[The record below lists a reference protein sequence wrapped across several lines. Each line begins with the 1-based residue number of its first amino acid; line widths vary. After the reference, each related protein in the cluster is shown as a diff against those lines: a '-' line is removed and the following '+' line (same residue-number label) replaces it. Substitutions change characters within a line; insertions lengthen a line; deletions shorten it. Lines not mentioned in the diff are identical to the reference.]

1 MSVKLVNL
9 TGSGSLLENGIA
21 DYGYSEEVTP
31 LEPSSSSGGI
41 SQVTVTGLT
50 TDDTSLVVNNTMRID
65 DSNYGSVEFQV
76 KNVSISDN
84 MATITGAT
92 VMNRLNVNK
101 VAAPH
106 GGGGASLLTAILYYC
121 SLADVTPIILDEEFG
136 NELDAIDVNFLGWN
150 GNVWEHLK
158 KLCSAVSVDPAD
170 NVGIE
175 MYIDGEDLVLRRAKA
190 TPISLNKISSKGLVV
205 DSFDASKEVTV
216 FKYETEY
223 GVDRVIREQERQAQG
238 LFTVNENVSITD
250 SMQVEAGEIVTK
262 RFAINASLS
271 EVQQPTC
278 VSEIFPLPYG
288 GTTGEYVI
296 VGSDNLPIDPEQW
309 ADQGGNVTVALT
321 ENPYE
326 IEITVVAPPAVTMPT
341 AANPAEATPAPYKI
355 GVESSGEIDYPALYI
370 VGTGVFF
377 TKKARTFQT
386 GADDEFTSQ
395 DTNQSV
401 DNIFIT
407 NNNDLNTRGIAAAQ
421 AACGPSVALNYTV
434 TDAVQF
440 GETPGSIISAENNK
454 FRIGSVSYA
463 PATATITATPSSSVA
478 NFNSVW
484 SGKTFANFT
493 SLMSGKSIKLNE
505 FTVVPLMGA

>member
-1 MSVKLVNL
+1 
-9 TGSGSLLENGIA
+9 
-21 DYGYSEEVTP
+21 
-31 LEPSSSSGGI
+31 
-41 SQVTVTGLT
+41 
-50 TDDTSLVVNNTMRID
+50 MRID

-106 GGGGASLLTAILYYC
+106 GGGGASLRSAIEYYC
-121 SLADVTPIILDEEFG
+121 SLVGITPVIDEDFAL
-136 NELDAIDVNFLGWN
+136 ELDLIDVNFLGWT
-150 GNVWEHLK
+150 GNVWEYLK
-158 KLCSAVSVDPAD
+158 KLCSGVSLDPTD

-175 MYIDGEDLVLRRAKA
+175 MYIDGTDLVFRKAKT
-190 TPISLNKISSKGLVV
+190 TPITLNNISSKGLIV
-205 DSFDASKEVTV
+205 DSFDASKEITV

-223 GVDRVIREQERQAQG
+223 GVDRVVREQERQAQG

-250 SMQVEAGEIVTK
+250 TMQVEAGEIVTK

-271 EVQQPTC
+271 EVRQPVC

-296 VGSDNLPIDPEQW
+296 VGSDNLPIDPDQW
-309 ADQGGNVTVALT
+309 ADQGGSVTVALT

-341 AANPAEATPAPYKI
+341 AANPAEVTPAPYKI
-355 GVESSGEIDYPALYI
+355 GVESSGDVDYPALYI

-377 TKKARTFQT
+377 TKKAKTFQT

-395 DTNQSV
+395 DADQSV

-421 AACGPSVALNYTV
+421 VACGPSIALNYSA

-440 GETPGSIISAENNK
+440 GETPGSIISTNNNK
-454 FRIGSVSYA
+454 FRIGSVSYS
-463 PATATITATPSSSVA
+463 PASATITATPVSDVA
-478 NFNSVW
+478 DFESIW
-484 SGKTFANFT
+484 SGKTFANFN
-493 SLMSGKSIKLNE
+493 SLMSGKSIKFNE